1 MTKEKLVLV
10 NDLSPGDILIMSV
23 AIRSLHKAYP
33 DRFITDVRSPCNEI
47 FMNNPYVQHIDVQDP
62 RRANEC
68 IETLK
73 KNPTLPPILVG
84 DTRYI
89 ISHYPEIHK
98 SGMSGLPFAD
108 GHRMWLEEQLDL
120 HIDRSGMKPDIFF
133 SDAEL
138 DMPHQVNG
146 RYWLIN
152 AGIKND
158 YTLKH
163 YPYYQEVVNLLKDK
177 IQFVQIGVL
186 SHNHPILDGVIDLRG
201 KTTLRQLFILS
212 KYAEGAVCPVSLQM
226 VIMAALSK
234 PCVVVSGAREGVRWQ
249 LNPDH
254 RFLYTNGAMKC
265 ARYDGCWKSK
275 LEECTFKSQAGN
287 PMCMELIR
295 PEDIVRAI
303 DLYYL
308 GGALEPLRTE
318 PNILNLGEKMEVK
331 EEITLFAEDATAELH
346 TMAKEDRKIID
357 DGPIIRKDNNY
368 QLKDVFDHETIS
380 LNFDSMHT
388 PQITASIF
396 NTLRIL
402 KRLNPT
408 DTYLEAYQWH
418 YNKRKETFMDTYHF
432 MWYLGSIVKPKR
444 ILEIGSRT
452 GLSICQLLS
461 AYINYD
467 SIERIVLCDIF
478 NDGLAKPQ
486 VILDS
491 LRYLNIP
498 TDKVQFIVGDSLVEI
513 PKLEG
518 KWDYIL
524 IDGCHEKDYAR
535 QDLRNATKIID
546 SGGYLCFDDLTSD
559 GCSLQDVWDEFKAEF
574 KDSFTF
580 YENSCGKGIGI
591 AYANKIPK
599 G

>member
-47 FMNNPYVQHIDVQDP
+47 FMNNPYVQHIDVPDP

-73 KNPTLPPILVG
+73 KNPTMPPILVG
-84 DTRYI
+84 DTKYI

-108 GHRMWLEEQLDL
+108 GHRMWLEQQLDL
-120 HIDRSGMKPDIFF
+120 PIARSGMKPDIFF
-133 SDAEL
+133 SEVEL

-158 YTLKH
+158 YTLKY

-186 SHNHPILDGVIDLRG
+186 SHNHPLLDGVIDLRG

-275 LEECTFKSQAGN
+275 KEECTFKSPAGN

-308 GGALEPLRTE
+308 GGALEPLKTE
-318 PNILNLGEKMEVK
+318 PVILNLGEKMEVK
-331 EEITLFAEDATAELH
+331 EDIRLFAEDGTAELNEL
-346 TMAKEDRKIID
+346 AENSNKDENNFKFN
-357 DGPIIRKDNNY
+357 PIEDNNLP
-368 QLKDVFDHETIS
+368 QEIKDKIF
-380 LNFDSMHT
+380 FDSMHT

-402 KRLNPT
+402 KKLNPT

-498 TDKVQFIVGDSLVEI
+498 TDKVQFIVGDSLAEI
-513 PKLEG
+513 PKLTD
-518 KWDYIL
+518 KFSSIL
-524 IDGCHEKDYAR
+524 VDGCHDKDYAR
-535 QDLRNATKIID
+535 QDLRNAVKILD
-546 SGGYLCFDDLTSD
+546 TGGYIVFDDITSD
-559 GCSLQDVWDEFKAEF
+559 GCSLQDIWDQFKEEF

-580 YENSCGKGIGI
+580 HENSCGKGIGI

-599 G
+599 S